1 MTERFYQQFQP
12 IYENVDTLY
21 DMFKIKENLYKT
33 LWEYVRKGSKVSL
46 EEVLAKAE
54 QQLMVQ
60 LYE

>member
-1 MTERFYQQFQP
+1 MS
-12 IYENVDTLY
+12 
-21 DMFKIKENLYKT
+21 KIKENLYKT
-33 LWEYVRKGSKVSL
+33 LWGYVQKGSKVSL